1 MRLLGRWAYFFLPKS
16 KCLVV
21 VVIILL
27 WADVVVVAEAAV
39 RASVRQCAVEC
50 MGLGVH

>member
-1 MRLLGRWAYFFLPKS
+1 MRVLGRWAYFFLPKS

-21 VVIILL
+21 VLL
-27 WADVVVVAEAAV
+27 WADVVVAEAAV
-39 RASVRQCAVEC
+39 RASVRRCVVEC